1 MKKLMKTI
9 LVISIVGALA
19 ACGQNA
25 SKNDD
30 KTDKTDKT
38 AQEAGDGSGGY
49 TEADDQALADIAK
62 NEIYISASSA
72 VETITVDEAV
82 SLLSQSDAKTL
93 GLESDLFEYDIV
105 ADDVVGD
112 LDGIPVYVVTVYEK
126 AVAET
131 EAEETETETEE
142 TETAEV
148 PETAEVREPAGVFYV
163 ITDGNA
169 MYRTEFS
176 SGKYI
181 NIETGEEIEP
191 VQTEE

>member
-1 MKKLMKTI
+1 MKKLMKTM

-25 SKNDD
+25 AKNDD

-131 EAEETETETEE
+131 EAEETET
-142 TETAEV
+142 AEV